1 MEWWQITLTGC
12 AGLITILTLWEKI
25 ESRVR
30 AEKQPNN
37 DLKIRMD
44 DLEKEVRHHDLEYRT
59 ILSGYADK
67 LQRDYDSIN
76 AIRKTLNLMLEAQ
89 WVLVDHAK
97 NGNNVKELDDVSEKL
112 KEFVF
117 DKQGICQTVKAQVF
131 GTYICRFESCIPC
144 ANKVDFEHF
153 KVDF

>member
-44 DLEKEVRHHDLEYRT
+44 DLEKEVRNHDLEYRT

-112 KEFVF
+112 KGFVF
-117 DKQGICQTVKAQVF
+117 DK
-131 GTYICRFESCIPC
+131 
-144 ANKVDFEHF
+144 
-153 KVDF
+153 

>member
-1 MEWWQITLTGC
+1 MEWWQTTLTIF
-12 AGLITILTLWEKI
+12 AGIITCLTLWDKI
-25 ESRVR
+25 ESRVKS
-30 AEKQPNN
+30 EKQPTT
-37 DLKIRMD
+37 DLKTRVEV
-44 DLEKEVRHHDLEYRT
+44 LERRDLEYKT
-59 ILSGYADK
+59 ILDGYAEK

-117 DKQGICQTVKAQVF
+117 DK
-131 GTYICRFESCIPC
+131 
-144 ANKVDFEHF
+144 
-153 KVDF
+153 

>member
-1 MEWWQITLTGC
+1 MEWWQTTVVIA
-12 AGLITILTLWEKI
+12 AGLLTVFNLGDKI
-25 ESRVR
+25 SGWIRQQKEPNRELENRVE
-30 AEKQPNN
+30 A
-37 DLKIRMD
+37 
-44 DLEKEVRHHDLEYRT
+44 LERRDLEYKT
-59 ILSGYADK
+59 ILAGYADK

-117 DKQGICQTVKAQVF
+117 DK
-131 GTYICRFESCIPC
+131 
-144 ANKVDFEHF
+144 
-153 KVDF
+153 

>member
-1 MEWWQITLTGC
+1 MEWWQTTLTIF
-12 AGLITILTLWEKI
+12 AGIITCLTLWDKI
-25 ESRVR
+25 ESRVK
-30 AEKQPNN
+30 AEKQPNT
-37 DLKIRMD
+37 DLQKRMD
-44 DLEKEVRHHDLEYRT
+44 DLEKEVKNHDLEYKS

-117 DKQGICQTVKAQVF
+117 DK
-131 GTYICRFESCIPC
+131 
-144 ANKVDFEHF
+144 
-153 KVDF
+153 

>member
-1 MEWWQITLTGC
+1 MEWWQTTLTVF
-12 AGLITILTLWEKI
+12 AGIITCLTLWDKI
-25 ESRVR
+25 ESRVK
-30 AEKQPNN
+30 AEKQPTN
-37 DLKIRMD
+37 DLEARVEV
-44 DLEKEVRHHDLEYRT
+44 LERKDLEYKT
-59 ILSGYADK
+59 ILAGYAEK

-117 DKQGICQTVKAQVF
+117 DK
-131 GTYICRFESCIPC
+131 
-144 ANKVDFEHF
+144 
-153 KVDF
+153 

>member
-1 MEWWQITLTGC
+1 ME
-12 AGLITILTLWEKI
+12 
-25 ESRVR
+25 
-30 AEKQPNN
+30 N
-37 DLKIRMD
+37 
-44 DLEKEVRHHDLEYRT
+44 LERRDLEYKT
-59 ILSGYADK
+59 ILAGYAEK

-117 DKQGICQTVKAQVF
+117 DK
-131 GTYICRFESCIPC
+131 
-144 ANKVDFEHF
+144 
-153 KVDF
+153 